1 MMVKTLFPQRRLRL
15 GFAALLIGGLLAAGC
30 QRQTPPATDSKAL
43 QKHAEELKKQHEREI
58 KNK

>member
-1 MMVKTLFPQRRLRL
+1 MLMIRSRPGWRAA
-15 GFAALLIGGLLAAGC
+15 GFGVVLMAGLLSAGC

-43 QKHAEELKKQHEREI
+43 QKHAEELKKQLEREM